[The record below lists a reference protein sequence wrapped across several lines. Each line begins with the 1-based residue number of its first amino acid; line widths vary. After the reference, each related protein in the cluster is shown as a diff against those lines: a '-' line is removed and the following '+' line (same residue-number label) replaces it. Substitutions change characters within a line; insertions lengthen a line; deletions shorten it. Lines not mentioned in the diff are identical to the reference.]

1 MVKKGLKK
9 LLATTTIAFLLI
21 ANGNAN
27 IVRANEEVENVTEV
41 KEVLEEATTEEVT
54 VEEETVPMINTALP
68 LEAALKEAGL
78 SVEENS
84 EVQEETKETLEV
96 VEEEPVNETSKEEP
110 MLSAVGSCRL

>member
-9 LLATTTIAFLLI
+9 LLTSVAILMLFIT
-21 ANGNAN
+21 NGSAN
-27 IVRANEEVENVTEV
+27 IIRANEEVNNEAE
-41 KEVLEEATTEEVT
+41 EVLEEVQVEATTEEVS

-96 VEEEPVNETSKEEP
+96 VEEEP
-110 MLSAVGSCRL
+110 